1 MKTKV
6 CSRCKIEKPLSK
18 FYVNKSC
25 LYGVNSQCKQCHL
38 EKKQEWRKNNP
49 EKYKQQVSAYWSKVK
64 DVQTVKKKIWIENN
78 RKKYNSYWTER
89 KKNDPEFRLKMN
101 MRTRLSGFLKK
112 KDITKKNKTFDI
124 VGCKPEFLREYLEKR
139 FSEGMSWSNYGQWH
153 IDHIIPLSSA
163 QTEDEIY
170 KLCHYTNLQPLWSEE
185 NLKKRN
191 KILE

>member
-1 MKTKV
+1 
-6 CSRCKIEKPLSK
+6 
-18 FYVNKSC
+18 
-25 LYGVNSQCKQCHL
+25 VNSQCKQCLL

-49 EKYKQQVSAYWSKVK
+49 EKYKQQVSTYWNKVK